1 MLLSKRPSLIPVSS
15 TGGAS
20 GFGKAICE
28 RFAEE
33 GAKVILSDINAEG
46 GEKVASTNKAFKFVK
61 ADATSASDWKTL
73 VSEAKSTFGRLDFVI
88 NNAGTSYKNKPT
100 IEVTEAEFDR
110 VFAVNVKSIYQS
122 VIHCMPFLIEQGQGG
137 VMVNVASIGALRP
150 RGGLVWYNATKGAVF
165 NATKGLA
172 SEYAAHKIRVNGI
185 CPLLSATGL
194 FSMFTGLPDTE
205 ENRAKFLS
213 NVPLGR
219 LTDPVDVAN
228 AAVYFCSD
236 EASFITGANLEVDGG
251 RAIA

>member
-1 MLLSKRPSLIPVSS
+1 LLTLLPTK
-15 TGGAS
+15 GGAS
-20 GFGKAICE
+20 GFGKCICE

-33 GAKVILSDINAEG
+33 GAKVVLGDLNAEG
-46 GEKVASTNKAFKFVK
+46 GERVASTNSSLKFVK
-61 ADATSASDWKTL
+61 ADVTSAADWKAL
-73 VSEAKSTFGRLDFVI
+73 VDAAKTTFGRLDIVV
-88 NNAGTSYKNKPT
+88 NNAGTSYRNKPT
-100 IEVTEAEFDR
+100 VEVTEAEYDR

-122 VIHCMPFLIEQGQGG
+122 VIHAIPFLIEQGQGG
-137 VMVNVASIGALRP
+137 AMVNVASIGALRP

-172 SEYAAHKIRVNGI
+172 SEYAAHKIRVNGV

-194 FSMFTGLPDTE
+194 FTTFTGMEDSE
-205 ENRAKFLS
+205 ENRKKFLG

-219 LTDPVDVAN
+219 LTEPSDVAN
-228 AAVYFCSD
+228 ACVYFCSD